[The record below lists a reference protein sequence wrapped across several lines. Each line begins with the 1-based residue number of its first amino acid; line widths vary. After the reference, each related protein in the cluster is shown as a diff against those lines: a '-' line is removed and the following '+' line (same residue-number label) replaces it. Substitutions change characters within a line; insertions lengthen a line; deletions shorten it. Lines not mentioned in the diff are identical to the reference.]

1 MNESI
6 ARGLAYLGRLNLAPF
21 TPVTTAQITIP
32 ANLNSTIVIPDDD
45 KAGADQEKF
54 DAIVESIKAVNKDFK
69 ELDSDV
75 GAIASQV
82 GFNVETGKF
91 DKQPNGKRIP
101 SLAKLADDHASLA
114 QRVKDLGKAN
124 QELVA
129 RLDKPATQVR
139 KMMDKPATKRP
150 SRRPQLAR
158 PSAGVT

>member
-32 ANLNSTIVIPDDD
+32 ANLNSTI
-45 KAGADQEKF
+45 F